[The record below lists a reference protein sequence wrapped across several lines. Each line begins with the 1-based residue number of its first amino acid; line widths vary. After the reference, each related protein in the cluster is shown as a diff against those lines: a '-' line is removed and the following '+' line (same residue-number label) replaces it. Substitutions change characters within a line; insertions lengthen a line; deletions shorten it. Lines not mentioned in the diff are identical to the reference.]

1 MEPKKSFAIYRVE
14 APYKPITNHGF
25 GKRMGGGK
33 GAIAEYGTPVRAG
46 RVVVEVGGKLL
57 WEEVQ
62 PWLARIA
69 GKMPFDAI
77 AVNADSLRRL
87 KEDEK
92 KLEETN
98 LNPISF
104 EWLIRNNML
113 DCQRKVSIYDHIWFG
128 KFCYLDREL
137 NKKWNWV
144 TKKGYKGKS

>member
-25 GKRMGGGK
+25 GQRMGGGK

-69 GKMPFDAI
+69 GKLPFDAI